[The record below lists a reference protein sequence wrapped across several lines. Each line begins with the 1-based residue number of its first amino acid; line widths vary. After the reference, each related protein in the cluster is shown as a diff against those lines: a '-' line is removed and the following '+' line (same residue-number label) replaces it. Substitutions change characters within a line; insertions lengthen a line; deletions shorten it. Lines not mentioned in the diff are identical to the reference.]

1 MVTDTTG
8 VYMKKFL
15 AVTALLTLTTSAFAA
30 TSGTLL
36 LQGIVAKKVSI
47 VVTAE
52 GVASALDLETSQTDL
67 KVATV
72 NEKSNSNT
80 GYKITITSA
89 NLGKLKRGS
98 GSEVFS
104 YSLKY
109 GGAAVG
115 LSTAAGSVFTS
126 TSASAVNFN
135 KDLAVSYTG
144 VANETMVEGTY
155 SDTLTLNI
163 ASN

>member
-1 MVTDTTG
+1 
-8 VYMKKFL
+8 MKRFL
-15 AVTALLTLTTSAFAA
+15 AVTALLTITSTSVFAA
-30 TSGTLL
+30 ASGTLL
-36 LQGIVAKKVSI
+36 LQGVVAKKVSI
-47 VVTAE
+47 VVTAQ

-72 NEKSNSNT
+72 NEKSNSST
-80 GYKITITSA
+80 GYKVTITSA
-89 NLGKLKRGS
+89 NLGKLKRAS

-109 GGAAVG
+109 GGAAVA
-115 LSTAAGSVFTS
+115 LSTAAGSVFTN
-126 TSASAVNFN
+126 TASAAVNVN

-144 VANETMVEGTY
+144 IANEAMVEGTY

>member
-1 MVTDTTG
+1 
-8 VYMKKFL
+8 MKRFL
-15 AVTALLTLTTSAFAA
+15 AVTALLTLTSTSVFAA

-36 LQGIVAKKVSI
+36 LQGVVAKKISI
-47 VVTAE
+47 VVTAQ
-52 GVASALDLETSQTDL
+52 GVASALDLERSQSGL

-80 GYKITITSA
+80 GYKVTITSA
-89 NLGKLKRGS
+89 NLGKLKRTS

-109 GGAAVG
+109 GGSSVG
-115 LSTAAGSVFTS
+115 LSSAAGSVFRS
-126 TSASAVNFN
+126 SSAAAVNVN
-135 KDLAVSYTG
+135 KDLTVSYTG
-144 VANETMVEGTY
+144 IANESMVEGTY